1 MSADKQIFKQKH
13 RSKRPNN
20 KFSEFENWFSE
31 EQINSIVNDFY
42 KSKDKPTRELL
53 KWNYSYY
60 DYLQNAIGFLHDYF
74 EYYVKDDDQ
83 SLKDRKTILKTTI
96 QALSKD
102 LDYFEF
108 ILDLEKNSARVE
120 RSEID
125 LFNYEG
131 IKESFEY
138 LINDTGF
145 HKFLKHNNKK
155 IVDV

>member
-1 MSADKQIFKQKH
+1 M
-13 RSKRPNN
+13 R
-20 KFSEFENWFSE
+20 
-31 EQINSIVNDFY
+31 
-42 KSKDKPTRELL
+42 
-53 KWNYSYY
+53 WNYHYY

>member
-1 MSADKQIFKQKH
+1 MSANKEIFKQKY
-13 RSKRPNN
+13 RDKRTDNR
-20 KFSEFENWFSE
+20 FSEFRDWFSE

-42 KSKDKPTRELL
+42 KSKDKSTREIL

-60 DYLQNAIGFLHDYF
+60 TYLQNAIGFLHYYF
-74 EYYVKDDDQ
+74 ENYVEDDDP

-108 ILDLEKNSARVE
+108 ILDLEKNSAKVE

-131 IKESFEY
+131 IRESFKY

-145 HKFLKHNNKK
+145 HKFLELNNKK

>member
-1 MSADKQIFKQKH
+1 M
-13 RSKRPNN
+13 
-20 KFSEFENWFSE
+20 
-31 EQINSIVNDFY
+31 
-42 KSKDKPTRELL
+42 

-60 DYLQNAIGFLHDYF
+60 TYLQNAIGFLHDYF
-74 EYYVKDDDQ
+74 ENYVEDDDP

-108 ILDLEKNSARVE
+108 ILDLEKNSARIE

-125 LFNYEG
+125 LFNHEEISG
-131 IKESFEY
+131 SFKY

-145 HKFLKHNNKK
+145 HKFLELNNKK

>member
-1 MSADKQIFKQKH
+1 MSANKEIFKQKY
-13 RSKRPNN
+13 RDKRTDNR
-20 KFSEFENWFSE
+20 FSQFRNWFSE

-42 KSKDKPTRELL
+42 KSKDKPTREVLN
-53 KWNYSYY
+53 WNYHYY
-60 DYLQNAIGFLHDYF
+60 DYIQNAIGFLHDYF
-74 EYYVKDDDQ
+74 ENYVEDDDQ
-83 SLKDRKTILKTTI
+83 SIKDRKTILKTTI

-125 LFNYEG
+125 LFNHEEISG
-131 IKESFEY
+131 SFKY

-145 HKFLKHNNKK
+145 HKFLEHYKKK

>member
-1 MSADKQIFKQKH
+1 MSADKQIFKQKY
-13 RSKRPNN
+13 RDKRTDNR
-20 KFSEFENWFSE
+20 FSEFENWFSE

-42 KSKDKPTRELL
+42 KSKDKPTREVLR
-53 KWNYSYY
+53 WNYHYY